1 MFNLQKINLLV
12 HSSVMGNVPIR
23 LQYRIFC
30 GIQGLSL
37 RGRYPVKWTLMSIL
51 WDNNLKEDKVSEPIK
66 KEIREEILHKV
77 KTTGLP
83 VAKASEQ
90 YGVSTKTIYTWLSK
104 DGEQNP
110 SLDLV
115 RKLKKRNQELL
126 TIVGILTYELEKIK
140 KGRR

>member
-1 MFNLQKINLLV
+1 MN
-12 HSSVMGNVPIR
+12 
-23 LQYRIFC
+23 YC
-30 GIQGLSL
+30 T
-37 RGRYPVKWTLMSIL
+37 GRYPVKWTLMSIL

>member
-1 MFNLQKINLLV
+1 M
-12 HSSVMGNVPIR
+12 
-23 LQYRIFC
+23 
-30 GIQGLSL
+30 
-37 RGRYPVKWTLMSIL
+37 GRYPVKWTLMSIL